1 MKTARFLV
9 AVMVAGSFPAMAYA
23 QAVGEEADLERVIVC
38 CAREIVV
45 VGGALPRDGAS
56 GQEVVLDRD
65 RLRTSASGR
74 VEDALRDVAG
84 LQQFRRSDARSAHPT
99 SQGMTLR
106 GLGGNAASRTVVLLD
121 GVPIT
126 DPFGGWVNWPSVSAQ
141 RLGSVRVTRGG
152 SGLTG
157 GPGGVAGS
165 IELFS
170 ENDPD
175 DHPDF
180 AAGLA
185 YGSRNSVSVDALAS
199 AKFGS
204 GSAMI
209 AGAYERSDGFYPTP
223 RHQRGTADQRAPYE
237 QANLLMRGV
246 IDLDDTTR
254 VQAILSGFYDARNRG
269 TDYSDSRSIGA
280 DASMRIVHE
289 GALPWSAMLYG
300 QLRQMRS
307 GFASVSADRNSVN
320 PTLDQYRVPA
330 TGWGGAVEIRPIQGL
345 KLGVDGRFTDG
356 ESRERYSF
364 VAGAPTRLRE
374 AGGSAGT
381 VGAYAA
387 MTHDVGNL
395 LNFNASARLD
405 RWWLT
410 GGVLEEQ
417 FFGGPSIT
425 DSHFPRRTG
434 WEPSAS
440 GEVRLPLAKGLN
452 LRAAAYS
459 NWRLPTLNELYRP
472 YRVGT
477 DAIAANAALDPER
490 VRGIEAGL
498 EFAPERTI
506 RVSATLYANR
516 LEGAI
521 ANITLANGPG
531 NFPGVGFVAAGG
543 TYKQRRNL
551 DAIQS
556 RGAEVDARLA
566 LGARWSLGAA
576 YAYTDASVRA
586 SGVSAPLNRLRPA
599 QVSKHSG
606 ALRFGYNDER
616 LNAMLAARYVGAQ
629 FEDDQN
635 RIRLAPALTVDG
647 MVGTK
652 IGERFRVE
660 LRGENLGNRTV
671 EATRART
678 GIIERALPRTLWLG
692 LRYAI
697 E

>member
-1 MKTARFLV
+1 MRRVQFLAASAAALLPATAL
-9 AVMVAGSFPAMAYA
+9 A
-23 QAVGEEADLERVIVC
+23 QESGEEPDLERVTVC
-38 CAREIVV
+38 CAQEIVV
-45 VGGALPRDGAS
+45 VGGALPREGAS
-56 GQEVVLDRD
+56 GQEVVLDRE
-65 RLRTSASGR
+65 RLRSTASGR

-126 DPFGGWVNWPSVSAQ
+126 DPFGGWVNWPSVGAQ

-152 SGLTG
+152 SGLVY

-170 ENDPD
+170 ENSPG

-180 AAGLA
+180 TGGLA

-199 AKFGS
+199 AQMNS

-209 AGAYERSDGFYPTP
+209 AGQYERSDGFYPTP
-223 RHQRGTADQRAPYE
+223 ASQRGTADKRAPYE
-237 QANLLMRGV
+237 QANMVMRGV
-246 IDLDDTTR
+246 IDLDATTR
-254 VQAILSGFYDARNRG
+254 LQAVLSGFYDARNRG

-280 DASMRIVHE
+280 DASVRLVHD
-289 GALPWSAMLYG
+289 GAVDWSAMVYG

-330 TGWGGAVEIRPIQGL
+330 TGWGGAVELRPAEGV
-345 KLGVDGRFTDG
+345 KLGVDGRFTEG
-356 ESRERYSF
+356 ESRERYSY
-364 VAGAPTRLRE
+364 VAGAPTRLRR
-374 AGGSAGT
+374 AGGNAGT
-381 VGAYAA
+381 LGAFAA
-387 MTHDVGNL
+387 MTQDVGEVATL
-395 LNFNASARLD
+395 NASARLD
-405 RWWLT
+405 RWWLS
-410 GGVLEEQ
+410 GGLLEEQ
-417 FFGGPSIT
+417 FFGGTAIT
-425 DSHFPRRTG
+425 DSRFPRRTG
-434 WEPSAS
+434 WETSAS
-440 GEVRLPLAKGLN
+440 GEMRFHIASGVTA
-452 LRAAAYS
+452 RAGAYT

-477 DAIAANAALDPER
+477 DAIAANPALDPER
-490 VRGIEAGL
+490 VRGVEAGI
-498 EFAPERTI
+498 EFVPDRAFSL
-506 RVSATLYANR
+506 SATVYVNR
-516 LEGAI
+516 LKGAI
-521 ANITLANGPG
+521 ANVTLANGPG

-543 TYKQRRNL
+543 LYKQRRNL
-551 DAIQS
+551 DAIMS
-556 RGAEVDARLA
+556 RGVELDARLA
-566 LGARWSLGAA
+566 MDDRWDVSAA

-586 SGVSAPLNRLRPA
+586 SGISAPLDHLRPA
-599 QVSKHSG
+599 QVPQHSG
-606 ALRFGYNDER
+606 ALRLGFKGDHID
-616 LNAMLAARYVGAQ
+616 AMLAARYIGAQ

-635 RIRLAPALTVDG
+635 LIRLAPALTADA
-647 MVGTK
+647 MVAAK
-652 IGERFRVE
+652 IGDRFRIE

-671 EATRART
+671 EATRSRT

-692 LRYAI
+692 LRYTV